1 MDFFFTLVVLF
12 FFPPNNVGGRIS
24 SAPARSLRDDPRRS
38 REARG
43 NAVPSDRRGMSGP
56 EPHGRA
62 SYLRLALLAARLA
75 GASFARMAL
84 LVLASRVIDFFIVT
98 LLEYFGLIAM
108 DLFYVISSALSTY
121 SIGVLLLRFTLF
133 WLAWLT
139 IAYGWLTFRPPPRSQ
154 QPPQFAPLAL
164 PTGSADPNSAEARLA
179 KFFQ

>member
-1 MDFFFTLVVLF
+1 MDFFSRWWCSFFSLPTTLVGA
-12 FFPPNNVGGRIS
+12 FPPPPHVRYETIHGAQGKRG
-24 SAPARSLRDDPRRS
+24 
-38 REARG
+38 G